1 MSAVYLPVALFVGVL
16 MLCGILIGIFAVI
29 GLDFLTAYTAGL
41 LGASYFF
48 GWVFIVPLI
57 QARIFI
63 TTWNSTTLGNSQF
76 KTDCNQWRY
85 AWIVVSN
92 WFMKIITVGLMS
104 AWAAIRLYKY
114 QVESLSLHLEDDP
127 DRMMNMAQTDHSAIA
142 EEISDIFD
150 LDISL

>member
-1 MSAVYLPVALFVGVL
+1 M
-16 MLCGILIGIFAVI
+16 
-29 GLDFLTAYTAGL
+29 
-41 LGASYFF
+41 GASYFF